1 MKAAVLKNFD
11 QNLEIEELEVPD
23 LTRGQI
29 LVDINFSG
37 ICGAQINQKRGIKI
51 DKKFLP

>member
-29 LVDINFSG
+29 LVDIKFSPHPNYWVCIG
-37 ICGAQINQKRGIKI
+37 R
-51 DKKFLP
+51 KK